1 MPLAWPCIS
10 SQFLLLPVF
19 LFWEVSMIP
28 ATMHHSEGREYRVRS
43 LQASSH
49 NIAIT
54 QSICNLG
61 LCFLLKHAACNT
73 HCGSMNTELGNSTVA
88 HAWRKLLYIVCQAH
102 HGLPVIGIPRQ
113 HPSITHE
120 GHCKQLSHQQKSTKI
135 QGHCTKQTTK
145 RLLAHSRSWT
155 RKAECHPVPL
165 QLEDMLVRWV
175 TCLIALCTPTNDHKI
190 SGRLVSGLT
199 DTGQQAAALHTP
211 VKSEGQLSYGK
222 PEGQWGLRF
231 FPSLPFWDT
240 IYTPK
245 NLHLVSRQL
254 YGVSLS
260 LFLNS
265 PFTEIWVLAKWG
277 FHSSWLSSIHCLKQC
292 LDTAV
297 LVNCM
302 HG

>member
-113 HPSITHE
+113 HPSIIHE
-120 GHCKQLSHQQKSTKI
+120 SHCKQRSHQQKSTKI
-135 QGHCTKQTTK
+135 QGHCTKKTTK
-145 RLLAHSRSWT
+145 RLLAHSRSWPGRQSVT
-155 RKAECHPVPL
+155 WFPFRGHARQVSDMSHCPVHTDKWPQNLQEIGFWAHGYRSASGSIAYTSEEQGSTVLRWIRRPVKAEVFSFFTL
-165 QLEDMLVRWV
+165 LRY
-175 TCLIALCTPTNDHKI
+175 N
-190 SGRLVSGLT
+190 
-199 DTGQQAAALHTP
+199 LHTQ
-211 VKSEGQLSYGK
+211 KFTLGK
-222 PEGQWGLRF
+222 QTALWGF
-231 FPSLPFWDT
+231 SF
-240 IYTPK
+240 
-245 NLHLVSRQL
+245 LVFK
-254 YGVSLS
+254 LS
-260 LFLNS
+260 LHWNMSSSKVGISLILIIFNPL
-265 PFTEIWVLAKWG
+265 PETAPR
-277 FHSSWLSSIHCLKQC
+277 HSHAC
-292 LDTAV
+292 
-297 LVNCM
+297 
-302 HG
+302 